1 MATLCIVVRKAIA
14 AAKQHPHR
22 CRRSRFAVASIN
34 VVVVLV
40 VVVSSLAASTMT
52 SAGSI
57 IAAPCRQP
65 RRRIQVYH
73 TLSGSVR

>member
-1 MATLCIVVRKAIA
+1 MAILCIVVRKAIA

-34 VVVVLV
+34 VAVVV
-40 VVVSSLAASTMT
+40 VVVSSLAASTT
-52 SAGSI
+52 ASAGSI